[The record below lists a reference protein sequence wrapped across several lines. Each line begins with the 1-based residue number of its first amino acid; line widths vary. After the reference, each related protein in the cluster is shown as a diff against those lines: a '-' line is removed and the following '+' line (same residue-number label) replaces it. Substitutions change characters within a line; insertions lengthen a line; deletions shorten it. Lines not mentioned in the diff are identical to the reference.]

1 MWAALIEPG
10 QLDQWAPFVAG
21 RALDVTGPVTLTHID
36 GDEVDD
42 LPGAVLQ
49 VTPPS
54 VLEYTWDHD
63 VLRWELEPHE
73 HGTRLTLRH
82 TVTDPAVL
90 PDVTA
95 GWHLGLDVGDHL
107 LAGRPVGAI
116 RGRDAMDHGWQQ
128 LRDEYALRLE
138 TADGI
143 APLASQADTPTNPV
157 ESPNTDR

>member
-49 VTPPS
+49 VT
-54 VLEYTWDHD
+54 
-63 VLRWELEPHE
+63 
-73 HGTRLTLRH
+73 
-82 TVTDPAVL
+82 
-90 PDVTA
+90 
-95 GWHLGLDVGDHL
+95 
-107 LAGRPVGAI
+107 
-116 RGRDAMDHGWQQ
+116 
-128 LRDEYALRLE
+128 
-138 TADGI
+138 ADGI